1 MMNANDYY
9 AVIMAG
15 GGGTRLWPLSR
26 KAFPKQM
33 VPLFDGKTLFEIA
46 VERLDGFFD
55 PNHIFVVTIAEQVK
69 ELSKLAPQLP
79 VENFLIE
86 PMPKGTAAVIAMASA
101 SIKKLNPQA
110 VMAVLTADHFIQ
122 NIEAFHQSLAA
133 AYHIAKTDVLVTL
146 GIKPTFPAT
155 GYGYIE
161 SGSQFDN
168 SSNIDAFQV
177 KSYFEKPSE
186 GRAIEFFTNEKY
198 NWNSGMFI
206 WKVDIILN
214 EFSHYMPE
222 LSETIQILT
231 PLLTLDHSAKEFVEL
246 WASITPQTIDYGI
259 MEKSDRVVV
268 IPANSLG
275 WNDLGSWDSLFEV
288 LPADQNGNI
297 VINANHVGV
306 QTDGTLVYSNSQEQL
321 VVTLGVKNMIVV
333 VTPETILVCPR
344 GESQQIK
351 NLVQFLKENDYTHY
365 L

>member
-69 ELSKLAPQLP
+69 ALSELAPQLP

-110 VMAVLTADHFIQ
+110 VMAVLTADHFIK
-122 NIEAFHQSLAA
+122 NVDAFHQSLTA
-133 AYHIAKTDVLVTL
+133 AYHIAKADVLVTL

-161 SGSQFDN
+161 NGSQFNN
-168 SSNIDAFQV
+168 SSNIEAFQV
-177 KSYFEKPSE
+177 NAFFEKPSE
-186 GRAIEFFTNEKY
+186 DRAKEFLINGKY

-206 WKVDIILN
+206 WKVDNILN
-214 EFSHYMPE
+214 DISHYMPE
-222 LSETIQILT
+222 LSETIQRLT
-231 PLLTLDHSAKEFVEL
+231 PMLDQDHSAKEFVEL

-268 IPANSLG
+268 LPADSLG
-275 WNDLGSWDSLFEV
+275 WNDLGSWDSMFEV
-288 LPADQNGNI
+288 LTADKNGNI
-297 VINANHVGV
+297 IINAKHVGMK
-306 QTDGTLVYSNSQEQL
+306 TDGTLVYSNSHDQL

-333 VTPETILVCPR
+333 VTPETVLVCPR
-344 GESQQIK
+344 GDSQQIK
-351 NLVQFLKENDYTHY
+351 ELVQFLKENHYTHY